1 MNHANLS
8 AGILVLLTF
17 SSLALAAGVPPPP
30 DELEQGLAPDERER
44 MHRELDQFS
53 SNYYPGY
60 IQIEE
65 RRKHLLRERF
75 KQADQDN
82 DGTLTR
88 EEADLRMPSL
98 SKHFDEMDTDNDGVV
113 NVDEVL
119 AAQAKMREQREIR
132 EFQARQESDRATAIP
147 LRGKP
152 VPPKKRAK
160 PATPP
165 SDNDSNQGS

>member
-1 MNHANLS
+1 MNQATLS

-17 SSLALAAGVPPPP
+17 SSLAFPAGNSP

-60 IQIEE
+60 IQMEE

-98 SKHFDEMDTDNDGVV
+98 SKHFEEMDTDNDGVV

-119 AAQAKMREQREIR
+119 AAQAKMREQREIK

-147 LRGKP
+147 LRNRP
-152 VPPKKRAK
+152 LPKKRAK
-160 PATPP
+160 TLPP
-165 SDNDSNQGS
+165 PGDSDSNQGS

>member
-1 MNHANLS
+1 MNQATLS
-8 AGILVLLTF
+8 AGIFVLLTL
-17 SSLALAAGVPPPP
+17 STLAHSASNSP

-60 IQIEE
+60 IQMEE
-65 RRKHLLRERF
+65 RRKHMLRERF

-88 EEADLRMPSL
+88 EEAELRMPSL
-98 SKHFDEMDTDNDGVV
+98 FKHFDEMDTDNDGVI

-119 AAQAKMREQREIR
+119 AAQAKMREQREIK
-132 EFQARQESDRATAIP
+132 EFQARQESEHSTTLP
-147 LRGKP
+147 LRNKQQ
-152 VPPKKRAK
+152 KKRPK
-160 PATPP
+160 PATSPTDADT
-165 SDNDSNQGS
+165 SEGS